1 MKILIGAVTMLG
13 LSSIALAA
21 DEADAPAEDAKE
33 AAVDCSTLDDA
44 EAKAGC
50 EAAKAAA
57 DKAAADKAAADEAS
71 DEKGGKGKGLKK
83 SENNKMEKFD
93 EE

>member
-13 LSSIALAA
+13 LSGIALAA
-21 DEADAPAEDAKE
+21 DEADAPPSEDAKQE
-33 AAVDCSTLDDA
+33 AVDCSTLDDA

-50 EAAKAAA
+50 EAAKVVA
-57 DKAAADKAAADEAS
+57 DKAAADKAS

>member
-1 MKILIGAVTMLG
+1 MKILIGAVTILG
-13 LSSIALAA
+13 LSNIALAA

-33 AAVDCSTLDDA
+33 EVVDCSTLDDA

-50 EAAKAAA
+50 EAEKAAA
-57 DKAAADKAAADEAS
+57 EKAAAENAS